1 MIVTFSET
9 ISTKVH
15 SCPEAID
22 LADVINEHPYYE
34 TEIKVENGN
43 YFANDIQLIKR
54 ELTLIGLGDAVI
66 LDLGDLDK
74 AAFVLNQ
81 TSLTL
86 VSFPIKPSTQACLAT
101 ALPAS
106 SLNLTGCKFGT
117 QEFSHPILVGT
128 QCELILNGTK
138 MSETKLSSSLI
149 EAAADAEDHQLRL
162 TVDNCNFTSIEI
174 TAQKPVLAGPD
185 VEKVTV
191 FNSTF
196 QDITC
201 SEDGPLP
208 TEAVQGVANRSIIIN
223 ASHIQ
228 NVDGALSGALVF
240 GVQAS
245 SLTLK
250 NLTLI
255 GGANAV
261 RFSGNVA
268 FDKII
273 EIKINSSDIQNT
285 TTSELWPSG
294 GFLYLPQDQVN
305 FTMNFTNISFS
316 SAPNGNGGFMFIKN
330 RSTIY
335 MERCVVKDTSA
346 GKSGGF
352 IRADEYID
360 SITLEGVPITRSTA
374 GEDGGALHLTRVQYF
389 KHFRGGY
396 TECNAGGQGGAIF
409 FEDPDRSG
417 YIFSCM
423 HFLMNYAKSNMGN
436 DVLFSFSNSDYYS
449 IVTKKNFYRVS
460 SNSTGNKV
468 TFLPKVRHIQW
479 TDTFGLQRKA
489 IIAGVVIGVCVF
501 VAACIVLTCVCCCCG
516 CCIAC
521 GCGRKKATAYQHVE
535 SQPRTTYTQ
544 PQTYPNQY
552 PPQPAHPSQY
562 PQQYVYTQPA
572 AQPSQMQQY
581 PSLPPNQMGVD
592 ASLNKM

>member
-1 MIVTFSET
+1 MFIPLFVLFAR
-9 ISTKVH
+9 IH
-15 SCPEAID
+15 SEAID

-149 EAAADAEDHQLRL
+149 EASADAEDHQLRL
-162 TVDNCNFTSIEI
+162 TVDNCNFTNIEI

-208 TEAVQGVANRSIIIN
+208 TEAVQGVANRTVIFNVSR
-223 ASHIQ
+223 IQ

-245 SLTLK
+245 YLTLK
-250 NLTLI
+250 NLTVI

-261 RFSGNVA
+261 RFSENVA
-268 FDKII
+268 FDKTIRV
-273 EIKINSSDIQNT
+273 EINSSDIQNT
-285 TTSELWPSG
+285 TTSEIWPNG
-294 GFLYLPQDQVN
+294 GFLYLPQDIVN

-316 SAPNGNGGFMFIKN
+316 SAPNGDGGFLFIER
-330 RSTIY
+330 RSTIE
-335 MERCVVKDTSA
+335 MERCRVEDTSA
-346 GKSGGF
+346 GKCGGF

-360 SITLEGVPITRSTA
+360 SITFERVTVNRSTA
-374 GEDGGALHLTRVQYF
+374 GEDGGALHLTRVQEF
-389 KHFRGGY
+389 IAHRGGY
-396 TECNAGGQGGAIF
+396 TECNAGNRGGAMF

-417 YIFSCM
+417 YRFSSLY
-423 HFLMNYAKSNMGN
+423 FWANYAKSNMGN
-436 DVLFSFSNSDYYS
+436 DLLFSFAISDYYYH
-449 IVTKKNFYRVS
+449 VTKKNFYNCH
-460 SNSTGNKV
+460 SNTTGNKV
-468 TFLPKVRHIQW
+468 TFLPKVRHTDW
-479 TDTFGLQRKA
+479 TDTVGLNIPA
-489 IIAGVVIGVCVF
+489 IITGIVIGACVF
-501 VAACIVLTCVCCCCG
+501 VAVCIVLTCVCCCCG

-592 ASLNKM
+592 PSLNKA